1 VREEPRTG
9 GTDAAQRITE
19 DAMASI
25 LNNVSALGATRQLGI
40 TGSGLQHT
48 IERLT
53 TGRRI
58 NRASDDAAGLG
69 ISNKLS
75 ADIRI
80 ANQGKRNAN
89 DGVSYLQVAD
99 GVLDEVTNL
108 LTRASE
114 LAEQAK
120 TGTISDSN
128 RANIDSEFQNIIKT
142 IGDIGQS
149 TKFNGAAVFT
159 SGAVA
164 ISVGSYSQISVTVG
178 TISSSGNAAL
188 GLTAGTDALTDSSKA
203 TSAATSIA
211 TALNSVSTVR
221 ANLGASMQQLTA
233 VSNSLGI
240 QAENFTAANSQ
251 IMDANVADEVV
262 NLTKF
267 QILNQ
272 SGTSALSKANQ
283 SSQMILALLQ

>member
-1 VREEPRTG
+1 M
-9 GTDAAQRITE
+9 DAAIRITE
-19 DAMASI
+19 DAMSSI
-25 LNNVSALGATRQLGI
+25 LNNVSALGASRQLGI
-40 TGSGLQHT
+40 TGKGLNST

-69 ISNKLS
+69 ISNKLG

-89 DGVSYLQVAD
+89 DAVSYLQVAD

-114 LAEQAK
+114 LAQQAK

-128 RANIDSEFQNIIKT
+128 RVNIDSEFQNIIKT
-142 IGDIGQS
+142 IGDIGTN

-159 SGAVA
+159 TAAVS
-164 ISVGSYSQISVTVG
+164 ISVGGYTNVSVTVG
-178 TISSSGNAAL
+178 DLGAGASKAL
-188 GLTAGTDALTDSSKA
+188 GLTAGTDDLKTSGGAG
-203 TSAATSIA
+203 SAATLIDA
-211 TALNSVSTVR
+211 AITSVSATR
-221 ANLGASMQQLTA
+221 ASLGANMQQLTA

-240 QAENFTAANSQ
+240 ASENFTAAQSQ
-251 IMDANVADEVV
+251 IMDANIADEVV

-283 SSQMILALLQ
+283 SSQQILALLQ

>member
-1 VREEPRTG
+1 
-9 GTDAAQRITE
+9 
-19 DAMASI
+19 MSSI
-25 LNNVSALGATRQLGI
+25 LNNVSALGASRQLGI
-40 TGSGLQHT
+40 TGKGLNQT

-69 ISNKLS
+69 ISNKLG

-80 ANQGKRNAN
+80 ASQGKRNAN
-89 DGVSYLQVAD
+89 DAISYLQVAD

-128 RANIDSEFQNIIKT
+128 RTNIDAEFQNIIKT
-142 IGDIGQS
+142 IGDIGQN
-149 TKFNGAAVFT
+149 TKFNGASVFST
-159 SGAVA
+159 AATNV
-164 ISVGSYSQISVTVG
+164 SVGSFSAVSVTVG
-178 TISSSGNAAL
+178 QISTSTSVAY
-188 GLTAGTDALTDSSKA
+188 GLTAGTQKLDTAA
-203 TSAATSIA
+203 NASAASTLIDAAIS
-211 TALNSVSTVR
+211 SVSGTR
-221 ANLGASMQQLTA
+221 ATLGANMQQLTA

-240 QAENFTAANSQ
+240 QVENFTAAKSQ
-251 IMDANVADEVV
+251 ILDANIADEVV

-283 SSQMILALLQ
+283 SSQQILALLQ

>member
-1 VREEPRTG
+1 
-9 GTDAAQRITE
+9 
-19 DAMASI
+19 MASI
-25 LNNVSALGATRQLGI
+25 LNNVSALGASRQLGV
-40 TGSGLQHT
+40 TGKGMEQT

-80 ANQGKRNAN
+80 AAQGKRNAN
-89 DGVSYLQVAD
+89 DGISFLQVAD

-108 LTRASE
+108 LTRAAE
-114 LAEQAK
+114 LAEQAN

-128 RANIDSEFQNIIKT
+128 RVNIDAEFQNIIKT
-142 IGDIGQS
+142 IGDIGLN
-149 TKFNGAAVFT
+149 TKFNGT
-159 SGAVA
+159 SIYGSTAS
-164 ISVGSYSQISVTVG
+164 ISVGSFTAITASVP
-178 TISSSGNAAL
+178 TIAASATSAL
-188 GLTAGTDALTDSSKA
+188 GLTANTHNLA
-203 TSAATSIA
+203 TAADAATAKPLIT
-211 TALNSVSTVR
+211 TALDSVSSIR
-221 ANLGASMQQLTA
+221 ANIGAAMQQLTA

-240 QAENFTAANSQ
+240 QVQNFTAANSQ
-251 IMDANVADEVV
+251 IQDADISSEVV

-272 SGTSALSKANQ
+272 SGTAALSKANQ
-283 SSQMILALLQ
+283 ASQSVLSLLQ

>member
-1 VREEPRTG
+1 
-9 GTDAAQRITE
+9 
-19 DAMASI
+19 MASI
-25 LNNVSALGATRQLGI
+25 LNNVAALGATRQLGI
-40 TGSGLQHT
+40 TGKGLQQT

-69 ISNKLS
+69 ITNKLS

-80 ANQGKRNAN
+80 AAQGQRNAN
-89 DGVSYLQVAD
+89 DGISYLQVAD

-114 LAEQAK
+114 LAEQAS

-128 RANIDSEFQNIIKT
+128 RVNIDSEFQNIIKT

-149 TKFNGAAVFT
+149 TKFNGTEIYGST
-159 SGAVA
+159 SA
-164 ISVGSYSQISVTVG
+164 ISVGGFTSITATVPP
-178 TISSSGNAAL
+178 ISSSSIAAL
-188 GLTAGTDALTDSSKA
+188 GLVSNGNQGDNLTTAKFAGMAKPKIEAALDSIS
-203 TSAATSIA
+203 S
-211 TALNSVSTVR
+211 VR
-221 ANLGASMQQLTA
+221 ANIGATMQQLTA
-233 VSNSLGI
+233 VSSSLGI
-240 QAENFTAANSQ
+240 QVQNFTAAYSQ
-251 IMDANVADEVV
+251 IQDADISSEVV

-272 SGTSALSKANQ
+272 SGTAALGKANQ
-283 SSQMILALLQ
+283 SSQSILSLLQ

>member
-1 VREEPRTG
+1 
-9 GTDAAQRITE
+9 
-19 DAMASI
+19 MSSI
-25 LNNVSALGATRQLGI
+25 LNNVSALGASRQLGI
-40 TGSGLQHT
+40 TGKGLQST

-69 ISNKLS
+69 ISNKLG

-89 DGVSYLQVAD
+89 DAISYLQVAD
-99 GVLDEVTNL
+99 GVLDEVTSL

-114 LAEQAK
+114 LAQQAK

-128 RANIDSEFQNIIKT
+128 RVNIDSEFQNIIKT
-142 IGDIGQS
+142 IGDIGLN

-159 SGAVA
+159 SAAVS
-164 ISVGSYSQISVTVG
+164 ISVGGYSNISVTVG
-178 TISSSGNAAL
+178 NLGASATAAL
-188 GLTAGTDALTDSSKA
+188 GLTASTNALTDTTKA
-203 TSAATSIA
+203 TASATLIDAAIT
-211 TALNSVSTVR
+211 SVSATR
-221 ANLGASMQQLTA
+221 ASLGANMQQLSA

-240 QAENFTAANSQ
+240 ASENFVAAQSQ
-251 IMDANVADEVV
+251 ILDANIADEVV
-262 NLTKF
+262 SLTKF

-283 SSQMILALLQ
+283 SSQQILALLQ

>member
-1 VREEPRTG
+1 MV
-9 GTDAAQRITE
+9 
-19 DAMASI
+19 SI
-25 LNNVSALGATRQLGI
+25 LNNVAALGASHQLEI
-40 TGSGLQHT
+40 TNSGLQKT

-69 ISNKLS
+69 ISNKLG

-108 LTRASE
+108 LTRAAE
-114 LAEQAK
+114 LCEQAK

-128 RANIDSEFQNIIKT
+128 RTSIDAEFQNIIKS
-142 IGDIGQS
+142 IADIGLN
-149 TKFNGAAVFT
+149 TKFNGTNVYGT
-159 SGAVA
+159 SATV
-164 ISVGSYSQISVTVG
+164 SVGTFSPIG
-178 TISSSGNAAL
+178 ITISTIATSSTAAL
-188 GLTAGTDALTDSSKA
+188 GLTAGTDSLSTATMAAAASALIT
-203 TSAATSIA
+203 
-211 TALNSVSTVR
+211 TALDSVSNVR
-221 ANLGASMQQLTA
+221 ASIGANMQQLT
-233 VSNSLGI
+233 SISDSLGI
-240 QAENFTAANSQ
+240 QVENFTAAYSQ
-251 IMDANVADEVV
+251 IRDANISDEVV

-272 SGTSALSKANQ
+272 SGTNALSQANQ
-283 SSQMILALLQ
+283 AAQSILALLR